1 MKQEKLLNWL
11 KSEKSKD
18 QTELDSEKKRFADQ
32 LLKLKKEDLP
42 FKISFETIELLK
54 PMLDMSE

>member
-18 QTELDSEKKRFADQ
+18 QTELDSEKKRFANQ
-32 LLKLKKEDLP
+32 LLKLKKEDL
-42 FKISFETIELLK
+42 FNNKKESLWTKIKNLLWGN
-54 PMLDMSE
+54 

>member
-18 QTELDSEKKRFADQ
+18 QTELDSEKNRFADQ
-32 LLKLKKEDLP
+32 LLKLKKEDL
-42 FKISFETIELLK
+42 FNKKKESLWTKIKNLLWGN
-54 PMLDMSE
+54 